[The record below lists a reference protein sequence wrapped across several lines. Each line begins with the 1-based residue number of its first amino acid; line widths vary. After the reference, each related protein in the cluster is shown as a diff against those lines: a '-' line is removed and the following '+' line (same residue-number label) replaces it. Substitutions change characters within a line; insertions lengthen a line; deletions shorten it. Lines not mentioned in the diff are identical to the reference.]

1 MCTQIACTLVHTGKG
16 VLQVTA
22 PHSGDKIDTV
32 QVPEEEEEEEVDIM
46 SWAAVMV
53 SSVRWF
59 RHVHYEAD

>member
-1 MCTQIACTLVHTGKG
+1 M
-16 VLQVTA
+16 TA

>member
-1 MCTQIACTLVHTGKG
+1 M
-16 VLQVTA
+16 TA

-32 QVPEEEEEEEVDIM
+32 QVPEEEEVDIM

-59 RHVHYEAD
+59 RHVNYEA